1 MPTVL
6 RIGPYR
12 FFFYADERQEPAHIH
27 VVAAEKEA
35 KYWLLPDLRNAWNM
49 GFRSGE
55 LREIESIIRDNLDLF
70 VEVWNDFFRD
80 R

>member
-12 FFFYADERQEPAHIH
+12 FFFYADERQEPQHIH
-27 VVAAEKEA
+27 IVAGGKEA
-35 KYWLLPDLRNAWNM
+35 KYWLLPHLQQAWNR

-55 LREIESIIRDNLDLF
+55 IKEIESIIRDNLHLML
-70 VEVWNDFFRD
+70 EAWNDFFRD

>member
-12 FFFYADERQEPAHIH
+12 FFFYADERQEPTHIH
-27 VVAAEKEA
+27 VIAAGKEA
-35 KYWLLPDLRNAWNM
+35 KYWLPSLRLAWNK

-55 LREIESIIRDNLDLF
+55 LKEIESIIADNLNLF
-70 VEVWNDFFRD
+70 LEAWNEFFRD